1 MARIIVLG
9 GFADSLVNFRG
20 VLLSEM
26 VKHGHEVIACAPNAS
41 VDVQSE
47 LFRLGVAYQHVDM
60 DRTGINPIHDL
71 DLVRRMFSLFR
82 ELKPDVFLAYTIK
95 PVIYGSIA
103 ARIAGVHKVF
113 SMITGLGYAFMDQSP
128 KGRILRA
135 ISIFLYRIA
144 LKHHDKVFF
153 QNPDD
158 IHLFTDLGLVDSS
171 KQAVLVHG
179 SGVDIDLFRPAH
191 FPAAISFLLIARLIQ
206 DKGIHE
212 YVEAAKIVKHHAPH
226 VRFFLAG
233 WIDSNP
239 RAICS
244 DQLQAWQDGGAI
256 EYLGKLSDVREAIA
270 GCSVY
275 VLPSYRE
282 GTPRTVLEAMAMGRP
297 VITTDVP
304 GCRETVQEG
313 ENGFLVPARDEKALA
328 DAMLRFIRMPEM
340 IAPMGEES
348 RKIASKKYDVRKV
361 NAQIIAAMN
370 LA

>member
-1 MARIIVLG
+1 MARILVLG
-9 GFADSLVNFRG
+9 SFADSLVNFRG
-20 VLLSEM
+20 PLLREL
-26 VKHGHEVIACAPNAS
+26 VKHGHEVIACAPHAS

-47 LFRLGVAYQHVDM
+47 LFRLGVEYCHVDM
-60 DRTGINPIHDL
+60 DRTGTNPIHDL
-71 DLVRRMFSLFR
+71 DLIRRMFSLFR
-82 ELKPDVFLAYTIK
+82 ELQPDVFLAYTIK

-158 IHLFTDLGLVDSS
+158 MRLFADLGLVKPST
-171 KQAVLVHG
+171 QAVLVHG
-179 SGVDIDLFRPAH
+179 SGINIDLFRPAR
-191 FPAAISFLLIARLIQ
+191 FPTTISFLLIARLIQ
-206 DKGIHE
+206 DKGIQE
-212 YVEAAKIVKHHAPH
+212 YVDAAKIIKLQAPH

-304 GCRETVQEG
+304 GCRETVREG
-313 ENGFLVPARDEKALA
+313 ENGFLVPARDANALA
-328 DAMLRFIRMPEM
+328 DAMLRFIHAPGM
-340 IAPMGEES
+340 IAPMGEAS
-348 RKIASKKYDVRKV
+348 RRIASEKYDVRKV
-361 NAQIIAAMN
+361 NADILFAIG

>member
-1 MARIIVLG
+1 MARVLVLG
-9 GFADSLVNFRG
+9 GFAESLVNFRG
-20 VLLSEM
+20 DLLREM
-26 VKHGHEVIACAPNAS
+26 VKHGHEVIACAPHAS

-47 LFRLGVAYQHVDM
+47 LFRLGVTYRHVDM

-71 DLVRRMFSLFR
+71 DLIRRMISLFR

-103 ARIAGVHKVF
+103 ARLAGVSKVF
-113 SMITGLGYAFMDQSP
+113 SIITGLGYTFMDQSL
-128 KGRILRA
+128 KGTVLRA
-135 ISIFLYRIA
+135 ISIFLYRIG

-158 IHLFTDLGLVDSS
+158 MELFGDLGLVNSS
-171 KQAVLVHG
+171 KQAVSVHG
-179 SGVDIDLFRPAH
+179 SGVDIERFRPAS
-191 FPAAISFLLIARLIQ
+191 FPEAISFLLIARLLQ

-212 YVEAAKIVKHHAPH
+212 YAEAAKIVKHHAPH

-239 RAICS
+239 RAI
-244 DQLQAWQDGGAI
+244 DKEQLQAWQDSGAI

-304 GCRETVQEG
+304 GCRETVVDG
-313 ENGFLVPARDEKALA
+313 KNGLLVPAKDSKALA
-328 DAMLRFIRMPEM
+328 DAMLSFVYEPGM
-340 IAPMGEES
+340 IAYMGEAS
-348 RKIASKKYDVRKV
+348 RRIASEKYDVRKV
-361 NAQIIAAMN
+361 NAQILAAMS
-370 LA
+370 LV